1 VRSPRATRPF
11 YPNYGPGRH
20 VIPRG
25 VHPTITF
32 NPAAMPAGT
41 ELSFGVFQL
50 RPGEQQTDFVL
61 INTSSY
67 TCASTPPQDLPA
79 NGVQFQLLPARS

>member
-1 VRSPRATRPF
+1 VLSF
-11 YPNYGPGRH
+11 YPNYGPGWH

-32 NPAAMPAGT
+32 NPAAMPAGA

-50 RPGEQQTDFVL
+50 RSGEQLTDFVL

-67 TCASTPPQDLPA
+67 TCASTPPQTLPA
-79 NGVQFQLLPARS
+79 NGAQFQLLPARS